1 MEWIKKADNIDHEFY
16 LVTGLEPNQPYIF
29 RLAARNAI
37 GWSDPGVP
45 TAPVLTKS
53 PGTEKIQLSKAMAHL
68 QAITDSG
75 REVEEEKPFKNN
87 YQVETEPVEW
97 EHSSIQEH
105 YNFISELS
113 RGDNLKTK
121 KHKKLALICYF
132 YFLGQ
137 FSTVLKAVD
146 KRDDKVVVAKI
157 LEMANQKQK
166 DDVEGEFAALRSLR
180 HERIAGLLA
189 AYHSGEKAVFILEKL
204 QGADVLTYLASK
216 HEYTE
221 QTVATIISQVIL
233 TETFFPN

>member
-1 MEWIKKADNIDHEFY
+1 MQCCQTNVGWTFRLEYKLSDDMEWIKKADNIDHEFY

-53 PGTEKIQLSKAMAHL
+53 AGSEKIQLSKAMAHL

-87 YQVETEPVEW
+87 YKVETEPVEW

-113 RGDNLKTK
+113 RGGNFGTNFTKLSLKRT
-121 KHKKLALICYF
+121 L
-132 YFLGQ
+132 
-137 FSTVLKAVD
+137 
-146 KRDDKVVVAKI
+146 
-157 LEMANQKQK
+157 
-166 DDVEGEFAALRSLR
+166 
-180 HERIAGLLA
+180 
-189 AYHSGEKAVFILEKL
+189 
-204 QGADVLTYLASK
+204 
-216 HEYTE
+216 
-221 QTVATIISQVIL
+221 
-233 TETFFPN
+233 